1 MFLPTL
7 SGYSTV
13 SNSASNQINIGA
25 IGINGMGW
33 GNVQKALE
41 VPGVKLV
48 AVCDVDE
55 NVIKRRLNSKLSNWS
70 SAKQEINLKAGHK
83 INTPEHLFE
92 VISDEQINAEIEK
105 LK

>member
-1 MFLPTL
+1 MKRKEFLKKSVFLGAGSMFLPNL

-13 SNSASNQINIGA
+13 NNSASDQINIGA

-55 NVIKRRLNSKLSNWS
+55 NVIKRRLNSKEGKSIKN
-70 SAKQEINLKAGHK
+70 K
-83 INTPEHLFE
+83 I
-92 VISDEQINAEIEK
+92 K
-105 LK
+105 K